1 MKLNIGLILAIVV
14 LAVVVVFQAVQIS
27 SLKND
32 VQLWG
37 KMADIGF
44 ETLHQE
50 RLNRDPIQREIAEYI
65 ESHNGSPPPASWYRK
80 GDLDRVRSP
89 ARVVAMV
96 DRDTAVPDPLH
107 SRSNEYCRLV
117 DGLLRA
123 KAISNRC
130 LCSMVGNRC

>member
-44 ETLHQE
+44 ETLT
-50 RLNRDPIQREIAEYI
+50 IWIV
-65 ESHNGSPPPASWYRK
+65 WK
-80 GDLDRVRSP
+80 
-89 ARVVAMV
+89 
-96 DRDTAVPDPLH
+96 
-107 SRSNEYCRLV
+107 
-117 DGLLRA
+117 
-123 KAISNRC
+123 C
-130 LCSMVGNRC
+130 L

>member
-44 ETLHQE
+44 ETLHQF
-50 RLNRDPIQREIAEYI
+50 RTGVCAPWSAI
-65 ESHNGSPPPASWYRK
+65 
-80 GDLDRVRSP
+80 
-89 ARVVAMV
+89 VVDNIFHIV
-96 DRDTAVPDPLH
+96 TIWIVW
-107 SRSNEYCRLV
+107 
-117 DGLLRA
+117 
-123 KAISNRC
+123 KC
-130 LCSMVGNRC
+130 L